1 MKNNLVSL
9 YEFYLKVD
17 EVVTNN
23 NRYKK
28 NVNAIDDMVV
38 DVNNLARFKRHLQ
51 EKDSVKNRNE
61 IETYLVDGCEDLNGD
76 KLDILGWWKS
86 NASKYKILLKVAQHV
101 LVISI
106 SIVAS
111 GSAFSIDDHILDQF
125 QSSLSLAIVQK
136 LIYCQNWL
144 HHRSISNDIR
154 TLMNDLKTYENFEL
168 DNFYYKLTHF
178 IL

>member
-1 MKNNLVSL
+1 VKNNLVSL

-61 IETYLVDGCEDLNGD
+61 IETYLVDGCGDLNGD
-76 KLDILGWWKS
+76 K
-86 NASKYKILLKVAQHV
+86 
-101 LVISI
+101 
-106 SIVAS
+106 
-111 GSAFSIDDHILDQF
+111 
-125 QSSLSLAIVQK
+125 
-136 LIYCQNWL
+136 
-144 HHRSISNDIR
+144 
-154 TLMNDLKTYENFEL
+154 
-168 DNFYYKLTHF
+168 
-178 IL
+178 

>member
-1 MKNNLVSL
+1 M
-9 YEFYLKVD
+9 
-17 EVVTNN
+17 
-23 NRYKK
+23 
-28 NVNAIDDMVV
+28 
-38 DVNNLARFKRHLQ
+38 
-51 EKDSVKNRNE
+51 
-61 IETYLVDGCEDLNGD
+61 
-76 KLDILGWWKS
+76 
-86 NASKYKILLKVAQHV
+86 KYKILSKIVQHV
-101 LVISI
+101 VIIPI
-106 SIVAS
+106 STVAS
-111 GSAFSIDDHILDQF
+111 RSAFNTDNHILDQF